1 MTIKKPATVRNQAEW
16 DARKAVHSA
25 EDKAI
30 EADKK
35 NGNFLQLE
43 KKNMTNMRVLIS
55 TSPKAAELLFLLAE
69 HMNHQNALVISM
81 KTLMQILN
89 WSRPTIS
96 EAVRTLS
103 VERWVQVVKIGTANA
118 YVINSGVFWQAA
130 RNLKLATFSA
140 QIVANADEQVVHP
153 DKMGDI
159 VLRNLPHVEVR
170 ETKKRKAHL
179 INNVDDVQYDQS
191 EIDAFSTQ

>member
-1 MTIKKPATVRNQAEW
+1 MTIKKPATVTNQAEW
-16 DARKAVHSA
+16 EARKAVHSA
-25 EDKAI
+25 EDKAS

-43 KKNMTNMRVLIS
+43 KRNMTNMRGLIS
-55 TSPKAAELLFLLAE
+55 TAPKAAELLLLLSE
-69 HMNHQNALVISM
+69 HMNRQNAVVISM

-103 VERWVQVVKIGTANA
+103 VDRWIQVVKIGTANA
-118 YVINSGVFWQAA
+118 YIINSSVFWQSA
-130 RNLKLATFSA
+130 RNLKLASFSA

-153 DKMGDI
+153 DKEGDV
-159 VLRNLPHVEVR
+159 VLRHLPHVEVR
-170 ETKKRKAHL
+170 ETKKRGSHL
-179 INNVDDVQYDQS
+179 INNGDEVQHDQS
-191 EIDAFSTQ
+191 EMYAFN

>member
-1 MTIKKPATVRNQAEW
+1 MTIKKPATVTSKADWE
-16 DARKAVHSA
+16 DRKAVHSA

-43 KKNMTNMRVLIS
+43 KSNMTNMRGLIS
-55 TSPKAAELLFLLAE
+55 VSPKAAELLFLLAE

-96 EAVRTLS
+96 EAVRILS
-103 VERWVQVVKIGTANA
+103 VDKWIQVVKIGTANA

-153 DKMGDI
+153 DKMGKV
-159 VLRNLPHVEVR
+159 VLRNLPHVEVKLKQR
-170 ETKKRKAHL
+170 RGE
-179 INNVDDVQYDQS
+179 VPQDQV
-191 EIDAFSTQ
+191 EMCV